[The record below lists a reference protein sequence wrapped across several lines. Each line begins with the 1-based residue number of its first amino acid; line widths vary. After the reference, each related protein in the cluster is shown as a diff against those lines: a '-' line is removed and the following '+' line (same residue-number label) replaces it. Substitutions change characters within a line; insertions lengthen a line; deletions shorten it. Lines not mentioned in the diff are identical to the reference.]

1 MNITNLVLAQINT
14 PGGDPSTIPTEAGA
28 TGAEEGV
35 IEVTYIDLIFG
46 GGWGSIVIMI
56 ALGVLFV
63 AAVFI
68 FVERLIAT
76 NRASGMEA
84 PFMAQ
89 IRSYVTSGDLNG
101 AKNLCSSTDSP
112 VARMIDKGIMRIGK
126 PLDDIG
132 VSIENAGKL
141 EIYKLERNLS
151 SLATIAG
158 AAPMIGFLGTVTGMI
173 ITFREMAYSGNGVE
187 IGAMAGGIMQAMVT
201 TVGGLIVGIIA
212 YIAYNYMVAR
222 VEKVIHRMEASTID
236 FLDLLQ
242 EPGK

>member
-1 MNITNLVLAQINT
+1 
-14 PGGDPSTIPTEAGA
+14 
-28 TGAEEGV
+28 
-35 IEVTYIDLIFG
+35 
-46 GGWGSIVIMI
+46 
-56 ALGVLFV
+56 
-63 AAVFI
+63 
-68 FVERLIAT
+68 
-76 NRASGMEA
+76 MEA

-89 IRSYVTSGDLNG
+89 IRSYVTTGDLNG
-101 AKNLCSSTDSP
+101 AKSLCSKTDSP
-112 VARMIDKGIMRIGK
+112 VARMIEKGIMRIGK
-126 PLDDIG
+126 PLDDISA
-132 VSIENAGKL
+132 SIENAGKL

-158 AAPMIGFLGTVTGMI
+158 AAPMIGFLGTVTGMV

-201 TVGGLIVGIIA
+201 TVGGLIVGIVA
-212 YIAYNYMVAR
+212 YIAFNYMVAR